1 MTLKIVL
8 DFLES
13 DATHLNDRKVQEE
26 ITEFPWDARDR
37 AITEIMLAVEGLRN
51 RIRLIEAGC
60 CTLTFV
66 VVVFVVP
73 ALRIG
78 RRFISTNVSHLA
90 PSGLACLYALLQE
103 GS

>member
-1 MTLKIVL
+1 LTLKIVL

-60 CTLTFV
+60 CT
-66 VVVFVVP
+66 P
-73 ALRIG
+73 YIRSGGLR
-78 RRFISTNVSHLA
+78 RTSLA
-90 PSGLACLYALLQE
+90 YR
-103 GS
+103 